1 MFLAAALSLAQLIS
15 SCAVGVN
22 PRTMTAL
29 VHVESGG
36 DSLALHD
43 NTWRTSY
50 KPPNSATA
58 VAWARE
64 LMGFGHSVDLGLS
77 QINSANLPSLGL
89 SVEDVFDPC
98 TNLQAGATILSA
110 DYREAVARFGPG
122 QIALRHALG
131 AYNTGSLYAG
141 QGYVNQILVAA
152 GLPPEYDTSVASDS
166 GTGSGTSSDST
177 SAKTK
182 PKKPDA
188 AAATPKPMYT
198 TERTAGS
205 PVTVIVGTP

>member
-15 SCAVGVN
+15 SCATSVN

-36 DSLALHD
+36 DPLALHD

-50 KPPNSATA
+50 KAPNSTTA

-64 LMGFGHSVDLGLS
+64 LMNMGHSVDLGLS

-89 SVEDVFDPC
+89 TVNDVFDPC

-110 DYREAVARFGPG
+110 DYREAAARFGAG
-122 QIALRHALG
+122 QVALRHALG

-141 QGYVNQILVAA
+141 QGYINQILVAA
-152 GLPPEYDTSVASDS
+152 GLPPEYDTAVVPES
-166 GTGSGTSSDST
+166 GSGTAADPAPASK
-177 SAKTK
+177 AKK
-182 PKKPDA
+182 RPDA
-188 AAATPKPMYT
+188 PAAPKPMYT
-198 TERTAGS
+198 TEHTAGS
-205 PVTVIVGTP
+205 PVDVIVGTP

>member
-1 MFLAAALSLAQLIS
+1 MFLAAALSLAQLIA
-15 SCAVGVN
+15 SCAVGIN

-50 KPPNSATA
+50 AAPDANTA
-58 VAWARE
+58 VAWANE
-64 LMGFGHSVDLGLS
+64 LLSMGHSVDLGLS
-77 QINSANLPSLGL
+77 QINSGNLPSLGL
-89 SVEDVFDPC
+89 SVSDVFDPC
-98 TNLQAGATILSA
+98 KNLQAGATILSA
-110 DYREAVARFGPG
+110 DYRAASARFGAG

-152 GLPPEYDTSVASDS
+152 GLPPEYDTSAAPDPPS
-166 GTGSGTSSDST
+166 GGGALAESS
-177 SAKTK
+177 AK
-182 PKKPDA
+182 PKKKPLE
-188 AAATPKPMYT
+188 AATPKPMYT
-198 TERTAGS
+198 LQHSAGS
-205 PVTVIVGTP
+205 PVDVIVGTP